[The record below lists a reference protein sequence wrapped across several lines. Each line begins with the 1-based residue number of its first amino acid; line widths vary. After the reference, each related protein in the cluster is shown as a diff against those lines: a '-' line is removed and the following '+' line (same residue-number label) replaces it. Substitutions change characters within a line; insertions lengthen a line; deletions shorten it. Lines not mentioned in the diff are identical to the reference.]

1 MSGAVFSIRYVTGEE
16 GPKLQ
21 KRATAFSHVNEK
33 FFLGKWKE
41 LGGSLIT
48 LPDEDLAKVR
58 SMLASVGKD
67 VTKGDPKLSA
77 FYERLVAVGKNY

>member
-1 MSGAVFSIRYVTGEE
+1 MLT
-16 GPKLQ
+16 KLQ
-21 KRATAFSHVNEK
+21 ARATEFSHANEK

-48 LPDEDLAKVR
+48 LPDDDLAKVR

-67 VTKGDPKLSA
+67 VTKDNPKVNA
-77 FYERLVAVGKNY
+77 FRERIKAVGKNY